1 MRSIATVAWIAGFT
15 FVGLAMLVQ
24 GILPALAPETR
35 TTRVTRAVRTELGDV
50 KWVRHDA
57 SDYTALE
64 QRGRGV
70 YIREGCWY
78 CHSQY
83 VRPVAGEDFRWGPVS
98 EAGEYAH
105 DQPHLLGTRRIGPDL
120 TRVGLKYSDDW
131 HYAHTWDPRITVPES
146 IMPRFK
152 WLFETAD
159 IRVGGGIKT
168 GDVLA
173 DSPALRRWFTMRADR
188 NVTLFVNGALQAFV
202 RPGPS
207 GFPVDGRPVLDTS
220 LLGDD
225 VALGRSRDG
234 GTIRLIA
241 PSADMIAL
249 VRYLQKLGTNRG
261 AWRDVFE
268 PQNAAVAGSG
278 IPDTEANRELGK
290 EVFEAHCVGCHG
302 ERGNG
307 AGPAATFL
315 WPLPRDFTAGVFK
328 FRTTPSGTLPTDG
341 DLVRTITRGVRWTAM
356 PTWHEVGEKERLAV
370 VTYLKTL
377 SRRWKED
384 ATEAPLVIPPAPR
397 ATPQLLVEGKAL
409 YERAKCAECHGET
422 GKGDGPSA
430 GTLKDD
436 FERPIQ
442 PADFTRGELKA
453 GATVAD
459 VYRTMTTGLDGTPM
473 PSFADAMTDA
483 ERWAI
488 SYYVLSLSAWVDPLT
503 GQRLPL
509 SAEARAALDAAA
521 GTSRDPRDAFEP
533 DTARRSTAGAARK
546 LWPRGMKE

>member
-1 MRSIATVAWIAGFT
+1 VRSIATVAWIAGFAC
-15 FVGLAMLVQ
+15 VGLAMLVQ
-24 GILPALAPETR
+24 GVLPALAPETR
-35 TTRVTRAVRTELGDV
+35 TTRVTRAVRTDLGDM
-50 KWVRHDA
+50 KWIRHDA
-57 SDYTALE
+57 RDYTAIE
-64 QRGRGV
+64 RRGRAV
-70 YIREGCWY
+70 YLREGCWY

-159 IRVGGGIKT
+159 IRLGAGIRN
-168 GDVLA
+168 GDMLP
-173 DSPALRRWFTMRADR
+173 DTPALRRWFTMRADR
-188 NVTLFVNGALQAFV
+188 SVTLFVNGALQAFV
-202 RPGPS
+202 RPGPE
-207 GFPVDGRPVLDTS
+207 GFPVDGRPLLDTS
-220 LLGDD
+220 LLGGDTA
-225 VALGRSRDG
+225 VGRSKDG
-234 GTIRLIA
+234 GTLQLIA

-249 VRYLQKLGTNRG
+249 VRYVQKLGTNRG

-268 PQNAAVAGSG
+268 PQSGSVAGSG

-290 EVFEAHCVGCHG
+290 EVFTAHCAGCHG
-302 ERGNG
+302 DRGDG

-356 PTWHEVGEKERLAV
+356 PTWHEVSEKERLAV
-370 VTYLKTL
+370 VSYVKTL
-377 SRRWKED
+377 SKRWKDD
-384 ATEAPLVIPPAPR
+384 APEAPHVIPPAPR
-397 ATPQLLVEGKAL
+397 ATPQLLADGKVL
-409 YERAKCAECHGET
+409 YERAKCAECHGER
-422 GKGDGPSA
+422 GQGDGPSA
-430 GTLKDD
+430 ATLKDD
-436 FERPIQ
+436 FDRPIR
-442 PADFTRGELKA
+442 PADFTRGEFRG
-453 GATVAD
+453 GATVVD

-473 PSFADAMTDA
+473 PSFADTMSDA
-483 ERWAI
+483 DRWAI

-503 GQRLPL
+503 GQPLPL
-509 SAEARAALDAAA
+509 SSEMKAALNAAPTEA
-521 GTSRDPRDAFEP
+521 QNPRDAFEP
-533 DTARRSTAGAARK
+533 DATRRSAAGRK
-546 LWPRGMKE
+546 RWPRGMLD

>member
-1 MRSIATVAWIAGFT
+1 MAWIAGFT

-35 TTRVTRAVRTELGDV
+35 TARVTRAVRTDLGDV
-50 KWVRHDA
+50 KWIRHDA
-57 SDYTALE
+57 SDYTPTE
-64 QRGRGV
+64 QRGRAV
-70 YIREGCWY
+70 YVREGCWY

-152 WLFETAD
+152 WLFETLD
-159 IRVGGGIKT
+159 VRVGALQN
-168 GDVLA
+168 GDPLP
-173 DSPALRRWFTMRADR
+173 DTPALRRWFTMRADR
-188 NVTLFVNGALQAFV
+188 ALPLFVNGSLEAFV
-202 RPGPS
+202 RPDAQ

-220 LLGDD
+220 LLGDGIT
-225 VALGRSRDG
+225 LRGRSRDG

-241 PSADMIAL
+241 PSADMTAL

-278 IPDTEANRELGK
+278 IPDTAANRELGK
-290 EVFEAHCVGCHG
+290 EVFNAHCVGCHG
-302 ERGNG
+302 ERGDG

-356 PTWHEVGEKERLAV
+356 PTWHEVTEKERLAV
-370 VTYLKTL
+370 VTYVKTL
-377 SRRWKED
+377 SKRWKED
-384 ATEAPLVIPPAPR
+384 APEPPLVIPPPPR
-397 ATPQLLVEGKAL
+397 ATPQLLADGKRL

-430 GTLKDD
+430 LTLKDD
-436 FERPIQ
+436 FDRPIR

-453 GATVAD
+453 GATAAD

-473 PSFADAMTDA
+473 PSFADTMSDA

-503 GQRLPL
+503 GRPVPL
-509 SAEARAALDAAA
+509 SPETKAALNAASTAEA
-521 GTSRDPRDAFEP
+521 PRDAFEP
-533 DTARRSTAGAARK
+533 DAARRTAAGDRRTR
-546 LWPRGMKE
+546 WPRGMNE

>member
-1 MRSIATVAWIAGFT
+1 MVAWIAGFG

-35 TTRVTRAVRTELGDV
+35 TTRVSRAVRTDLGDV
-50 KWVRHDA
+50 KWIRHDA

-64 QRGRGV
+64 QRGRAV
-70 YIREGCWY
+70 YTREGCWY

-146 IMPRFK
+146 IMPRFR
-152 WLFETAD
+152 WLFDTAH
-159 IRVGGGIKT
+159 VPLGT
-168 GDVLA
+168 GPDGLK
-173 DSPALRRWFTMRADR
+173 DTPALRRWFTMRGDR
-188 NVTLFVNGALQAFV
+188 TVTLFVNGAFEAFV
-202 RPGPS
+202 RPGPE
-207 GFPVDGRPVLDTS
+207 GFPVDARPVLDTS
-220 LLGDD
+220 LAG
-225 VALGRSRDG
+225 G
-234 GTIRLIA
+234 GTIATVRLIA

-249 VRYLQKLGTNRG
+249 VRYLQKLGTSRG

-268 PQNAAVAGSG
+268 PQNVSVAGTG

-290 EVFEAHCVGCHG
+290 EVFEAHCSGCHG
-302 ERGNG
+302 DKGDG

-328 FRTTPSGTLPTDG
+328 FRTTPSGALPTDG

-356 PTWHEVGEKERLAV
+356 PTWHEVGDKERLAV
-370 VTYLKTL
+370 VAYIKTL
-377 SRRWKED
+377 SKRWKED
-384 ATEAPLVIPPAPR
+384 TPEPPLVIPPPPR
-397 ATPQLLVEGKAL
+397 GTPDLLAQGKRL

-430 GTLKDD
+430 ASLKDD
-436 FERPIQ
+436 FDRPIR
-442 PADFTRGELKA
+442 PADFTRGEFKGGA
-453 GATVAD
+453 GVDD
-459 VYRTMTTGLDGTPM
+459 VYRAMTTGLDGTPM
-473 PSFADAMTDA
+473 PSFADTMNDA

-503 GQRLPL
+503 GTPLPL
-509 SAEARAALDAAA
+509 APETKAALNDAPAR
-521 GTSRDPRDAFEP
+521 SPREAFEP
-533 DTARRSTAGAARK
+533 DPARRAAAATPRRR
-546 LWPRGMKE
+546 WPGGMKE

>member
-1 MRSIATVAWIAGFT
+1 VAWIAGFG

-24 GILPALAPETR
+24 GILPTLAPETR

-50 KWVRHDA
+50 KWIRHDA

-64 QRGRGV
+64 RRGRGV
-70 YIREGCWY
+70 YVREGCWY

-131 HYAHTWDPRITVPES
+131 HYAHTWDPRLTVPES
-146 IMPRFK
+146 IMPRFR
-152 WLFETAD
+152 WLFDEATAAVRD
-159 IRVGGGIKT
+159 RRFAPEAAV
-168 GDVLA
+168 V
-173 DSPALRRWFTMRADR
+173 LRRWFTMRPDR
-188 NVTLFVNGALQAFV
+188 TVTLFVNAVGTAFV
-202 RPGPS
+202 RPSPA
-207 GFPVDGRPVLDTS
+207 GFPVDATPILDF
-220 LLGDD
+220 D
-225 VALGRSRDG
+225 ALGGQRN
-234 GTIRLIA
+234 GTQPAFTSVRLVA
-241 PSADMIAL
+241 PSADMVAL

-302 ERGNG
+302 ERGDG

-356 PTWHEVGEKERLAV
+356 PTWHEVTEKERLAV
-370 VTYLKTL
+370 VAYLKTL
-377 SRRWKED
+377 SKRWKDD
-384 ATEAPLVIPPAPR
+384 APEAPLVMPPPPR
-397 ATPQLLVEGKAL
+397 ATPELLVEGKAL
-409 YERAKCAECHGET
+409 YQRAKCAECHGET
-422 GKGDGPSA
+422 GTGDGPSA
-430 GTLKDD
+430 TTLKDD
-436 FERPIQ
+436 FDRPIQ
-442 PADFTRGELKA
+442 PADFTRGELKG

-509 SAEARAALDAAA
+509 SAETKAALDAAPA
-521 GTSRDPRDAFEP
+521 ASRDPRSAFEP
-533 DTARRSTAGAARK
+533 DAARRSAAGAPRK

>member
-1 MRSIATVAWIAGFT
+1 VRSIATVAWIAGFT

-35 TTRVTRAVRTELGDV
+35 TTRVTRAVRTDLAQV
-50 KWVRHDA
+50 KWIRHDA
-57 SDYTALE
+57 TDYTPLE
-64 QRGRGV
+64 RRGRAV
-70 YIREGCWY
+70 YVREGCWY

-159 IRVGGGIKT
+159 IRVDVIET
-168 GDVLA
+168 GTELA

-188 NVTLFVNGALQAFV
+188 TVTLFVNSALQAFV
-202 RPGPS
+202 RPGPE
-207 GFPVDGRPVLDTS
+207 GFPVDGKPVLDTS
-220 LLGDD
+220 LLGGGSTQP
-225 VALGRSRDG
+225 GRSLKSASL
-234 GTIRLIA
+234 RLIA
-241 PSADMIAL
+241 PSADMIGL
-249 VRYLQKLGTNRG
+249 VRYLQKLGSNRG

-268 PQNAAVAGSG
+268 PQNVAVAGSS

-302 ERGNG
+302 VRGDG

-328 FRTTPSGTLPTDG
+328 FRTTPSGALPTDG

-356 PTWHEVGEKERLAV
+356 PTRHEVSEKERLAV

-377 SRRWKED
+377 SKRWKD
-384 ATEAPLVIPPAPR
+384 DTPEAPLVIPLAPR
-397 ATPQLLVEGKAL
+397 ATPELVADGKAL
-409 YERAKCAECHGET
+409 YERAKCAECHGER
-422 GKGDGPSA
+422 GHGDGPSA
-430 GTLKDD
+430 ATLKDD
-436 FERPIQ
+436 FDRPIR
-442 PADFTRGELKA
+442 PADFTRGELKG

-473 PSFADAMTDA
+473 PSFADTMTDA

-503 GQRLPL
+503 GRRLPL
-509 SAEARAALDAAA
+509 SPETKAALNAAPA
-521 GTSRDPRDAFEP
+521 TGQHPREAFEP
-533 DTARRSTAGAARK
+533 DAGRRSAAGSRK

>member
-1 MRSIATVAWIAGFT
+1 VRSIATVAWIAGFT

-202 RPGPS
+202 RPAPS

-509 SAEARAALDAAA
+509 SAEAKAALDAAA

-533 DTARRSTAGAARK
+533 DTARRSAAGAARK

>member
-1 MRSIATVAWIAGFT
+1 MRSIATVAWIAGFAC
-15 FVGLAMLVQ
+15 VGLAMLVQ
-24 GILPALAPETR
+24 GVLPALAPETR
-35 TTRVTRAVRTELGDV
+35 TTRVSRAVRTDLGDV
-50 KWVRHDA
+50 KWIRHDA

-64 QRGRGV
+64 RRGRAV
-70 YIREGCWY
+70 YVREGCWY

-83 VRPVAGEDFRWGPVS
+83 VRPVAGEEFRWGPVS

-159 IRVGGGIKT
+159 IAVT
-168 GDVLA
+168 GAGELA
-173 DSPALRRWFTMRADR
+173 PEAGPTLRRWFTMRADHT
-188 NVTLFVNGALQAFV
+188 VALFVNEAGLAFV
-202 RPGPS
+202 RPGAN
-207 GFPVDGRPVLDTS
+207 GFPVDGTPALDLT
-220 LLGDD
+220 LRAGRAPGQPA
-225 VALGRSRDG
+225 ALSSV
-234 GTIRLIA
+234 RLVA

-249 VRYLQKLGTNRG
+249 VRYLQKLGTTRG

-268 PQNAAVAGSG
+268 PQSAAVAGSG
-278 IPDTEANRELGK
+278 IPETEANRALGK
-290 EVFEAHCVGCHG
+290 QVFEEHCVGCHG
-302 ERGNG
+302 VRGDG
-307 AGPAATFL
+307 AGAAATFL

-356 PTWHEVGEKERLAV
+356 PTWHEVSERERLAV

-377 SRRWKED
+377 SKRWKED
-384 ATEAPLVIPPAPR
+384 APEGALAIPPAPR
-397 ATPQLLVEGKAL
+397 ATRELLADGKVL
-409 YERAKCAECHGET
+409 YERAKCAECHGER

-430 GTLKDD
+430 ATLKDD
-436 FERPIQ
+436 FDRPIR
-442 PADFTRGELKA
+442 PADFTRGEFKG
-453 GATVAD
+453 GATVGD

-473 PSFADAMTDA
+473 PSFADTMSDA

-488 SYYVLSLSAWVDPLT
+488 SYYVLALSAWVDPLT
-503 GQRLPL
+503 GQPLPL
-509 SAEARAALDAAA
+509 SPETKAALNAAPTA
-521 GTSRDPRDAFEP
+521 GGTPRDAFEP
-533 DTARRSTAGAARK
+533 DAARRSAEVGRK
-546 LWPRGMKE
+546 RWPRGMLE

>member
-1 MRSIATVAWIAGFT
+1 
-15 FVGLAMLVQ
+15 MLVQ

-50 KWVRHDA
+50 KWLRHDA
-57 SDYTALE
+57 TDYTPLE
-64 QRGRGV
+64 QRGRAV
-70 YIREGCWY
+70 YVREGCWY

-152 WLFETAD
+152 WLFDTTDVAID
-159 IRVGGGIKT
+159 AAIQTGIELVDT
-168 GDVLA
+168 
-173 DSPALRRWFTMRADR
+173 PALRRWFTMRADR
-188 NVTLFVNGALQAFV
+188 TITLFVDGSLQAFV
-202 RPGPS
+202 RPGPA

-220 LLGDD
+220 LLGGGITQS
-225 VALGRSRDG
+225 GRSLKAP
-234 GTIRLIA
+234 TLRLIA

-268 PQNAAVAGSG
+268 PQNVAVAGSG

-302 ERGNG
+302 TRGDG

-328 FRTTPSGTLPTDG
+328 FRTTPSGALPTDG

-377 SRRWKED
+377 SKRWKDD
-384 ATEAPLVIPPAPR
+384 APEPPLVIPPAPR
-397 ATPQLLVEGKAL
+397 ATPELVAEGKTL
-409 YERAKCAECHGET
+409 YGRAKCAECHGES

-436 FERPIQ
+436 FDRPIR

-453 GATVAD
+453 GASVTD

-473 PSFADAMTDA
+473 PSFADTMSDA

-509 SAEARAALDAAA
+509 SPETKAALDAAP
-521 GTSRDPRDAFEP
+521 TSARHPRDAFEP
-533 DTARRSTAGAARK
+533 DAARRSAGGAARK

>member
-509 SAEARAALDAAA
+509 SAEAKAALDAAA

-533 DTARRSTAGAARK
+533 DTARRSAAGAARK

>member
-1 MRSIATVAWIAGFT
+1 VRSIATVAWVAGFAC
-15 FVGLAMLVQ
+15 VGLAMLVQ
-24 GILPALAPETR
+24 GVLPALAPETR
-35 TTRVTRAVRTELGDV
+35 TMRVTRAVRTDLGDM
-50 KWVRHDA
+50 KWIRHDA
-57 SDYTALE
+57 SDYTAIE
-64 QRGRGV
+64 QRGRAV
-70 YIREGCWY
+70 YVREGCWY

-152 WLFETAD
+152 WLFEHAD
-159 IRVGGGIKT
+159 VGVRGGT
-168 GDVLA
+168 ELA
-173 DSPALRRWFTMRADR
+173 PDAGPALRRWFTLRGDR
-188 NVTLFVNGALQAFV
+188 TVSLFVNEQGVAFV
-202 RPGPS
+202 RPGGN
-207 GFPVDGRPVLDTS
+207 GFPVDGTPVLDLS
-220 LLGDD
+220 L
-225 VALGRSRDG
+225 RG
-234 GTIRLIA
+234 GAAPARPAPLATVRLIA
-241 PSADMIAL
+241 PSPDMMAL

-268 PQNAAVAGSG
+268 PQNASVTGSG

-290 EVFEAHCVGCHG
+290 EVFEAHCIGCHG
-302 ERGNG
+302 VKGDG

-356 PTWHEVGEKERLAV
+356 PTWHEVEEKQRLAV
-370 VTYLKTL
+370 VAYLKTL
-377 SRRWKED
+377 SKRWKDD
-384 ATEAPLVIPPAPR
+384 APEAPLVIPPPPR
-397 ATPQLLVEGKAL
+397 ATPQLLADGKVL
-409 YERAKCAECHGET
+409 YERAKCAECHGER

-430 GTLKDD
+430 ATLKDD
-436 FERPIQ
+436 LDRPIR
-442 PADFTRGELKA
+442 PADFTRGEFKG
-453 GATVAD
+453 GATVVD

-473 PSFADAMTDA
+473 PSFADTMRDA

-503 GQRLPL
+503 GQPLPL
-509 SAEARAALDAAA
+509 SAETKAALDAAPTTA
-521 GTSRDPRDAFEP
+521 RSPRDAFEP
-533 DTARRSTAGAARK
+533 DAARRSVAGRK
-546 LWPRGMKE
+546 RWPRGMSE

>member
-1 MRSIATVAWIAGFT
+1 VRSIATVAWIAGFA

-35 TTRVTRAVRTELGDV
+35 TTRVSRAVRTDLGDV
-50 KWVRHDA
+50 KWIRHEA
-57 SDYTALE
+57 TDYTPLE
-64 QRGRGV
+64 QRGRAV
-70 YIREGCWY
+70 YVREGCWY

-152 WLFETAD
+152 WLFDTTEL
-159 IRVGGGIKT
+159 RVGALQN
-168 GDVLA
+168 GDPLA
-173 DSPALRRWFTMRADR
+173 DTPALRRWFTMRGDR
-188 NVTLFVNGALQAFV
+188 TITLFVNGSLQAFV
-202 RPGPS
+202 RPGPE

-220 LLGDD
+220 LLGD
-225 VALGRSRDG
+225 GRSKDG
-234 GTIRLIA
+234 GIIRLIA
-241 PSADMIAL
+241 PSADMVAL

-268 PQNAAVAGSG
+268 PQNVAVAGSG

-302 ERGNG
+302 QRGDG

-315 WPLPRDFTAGVFK
+315 WPLPRDFTTGVFK
-328 FRTTPSGTLPTDG
+328 FRTTPSGALPTDG

-356 PTWHEVGEKERLAV
+356 PTWHEVSEKERLAV
-370 VTYLKTL
+370 VSYVKTL
-377 SRRWKED
+377 SKRWKDD
-384 ATEAPLVIPPAPR
+384 APETPLVIPPAPR
-397 ATPQLLVEGKAL
+397 ATPQLLADGKVL
-409 YERAKCAECHGET
+409 YERAKCAECHGER

-436 FERPIQ
+436 FDRPIR

-453 GATVAD
+453 GGSVVD

-473 PSFADAMTDA
+473 PSFADTMTDP

-503 GQRLPL
+503 GQPLPL
-509 SAEARAALDAAA
+509 SPETKAALNAAPEA
-521 GTSRDPRDAFEP
+521 ARHARDAFEP
-533 DTARRSTAGAARK
+533 DAARRRAASAGRK
-546 LWPRGMKE
+546 VWPRGMQE

>member
-1 MRSIATVAWIAGFT
+1 MRSIATVAWIAGFI

-24 GILPALAPETR
+24 GILPSLAPETR
-35 TTRVTRAVRTELGDV
+35 TTRVSRAVRTDLGDV
-50 KWVRHDA
+50 KWIRHEA
-57 SDYTALE
+57 TDYTPLE
-64 QRGRGV
+64 QRGRAV
-70 YIREGCWY
+70 YVREGCWY

-152 WLFETAD
+152 WLFDTAE
-159 IRVGGGIKT
+159 IRVGAMQN
-168 GDVLA
+168 GDAIA
-173 DSPALRRWFTMRADR
+173 DTPALRRWFTMRGDR
-188 NVTLFVNGALQAFV
+188 TITLFVNGSLQAFV
-202 RPGPS
+202 RPGPE

-220 LLGDD
+220 LLGD
-225 VALGRSRDG
+225 GRSKAG

-241 PSADMIAL
+241 PSPDMVAL

-268 PQNAAVAGSG
+268 PQNVAVAGSG

-302 ERGNG
+302 QRGDG

-315 WPLPRDFTAGVFK
+315 SPLPRDFTTGVFK

-356 PTWHEVGEKERLAV
+356 PTWHEVSEKERLAV
-370 VTYLKTL
+370 VSYVKTL
-377 SRRWKED
+377 SKRWKDD
-384 ATEAPLVIPPAPR
+384 APETPLAIPPAPR
-397 ATPQLLVEGKAL
+397 ATPQLLADGKVL
-409 YERAKCAECHGET
+409 YERAKCAECHGER

-430 GTLKDD
+430 GTLRDD
-436 FERPIQ
+436 FDRPIR

-453 GATVAD
+453 GGSVVD

-473 PSFADAMTDA
+473 PSFADTMTDP

-503 GQRLPL
+503 GQPLPL
-509 SAEARAALDAAA
+509 SPETKAALNAAPEA
-521 GTSRDPRDAFEP
+521 ARRARDAFEP
-533 DTARRSTAGAARK
+533 DAARRRAASAGRK
-546 LWPRGMKE
+546 VWPRGMQE

>member
-24 GILPALAPETR
+24 GILHALAPETR
-35 TTRVTRAVRTELGDV
+35 TTRVTRAVRTDLGDV
-50 KWVRHDA
+50 KWIRHDA
-57 SDYTALE
+57 SDYTPVE
-64 QRGRGV
+64 RRGRAV
-70 YIREGCWY
+70 YVREGCWY

-120 TRVGLKYSDDW
+120 TRVGLKSSDAW
-131 HYAHTWDPRITVPES
+131 HYAHTWDPRTTVPES
-146 IMPRFK
+146 IMPRSK
-152 WLFETAD
+152 WLFDQVEVPVTT
-159 IRVGGGIKT
+159 T
-168 GDVLA
+168 GDFTPTGA
-173 DSPALRRWFTMRADR
+173 TTLRRWFTMRAER
-188 NVTLFVNGALQAFV
+188 TIPLFVNDQGVAFV
-202 RPGPS
+202 RPGAE
-207 GFPVDGRPVLDTS
+207 GFPVDGTPALDLS
-220 LLGDD
+220 LRGGRGPAI
-225 VALGRSRDG
+225 ALV
-234 GTIRLIA
+234 RLIA
-241 PSADMIAL
+241 PSNDMISL

-268 PQNAAVAGSG
+268 PQNASVAGSG
-278 IPDTEANRELGK
+278 IPDTEGNRELGK
-290 EVFEAHCVGCHG
+290 EVFEAHCIGCHG
-302 ERGNG
+302 ERGDG

-356 PTWHEVGEKERLAV
+356 PTWHEVTEKERLAV
-370 VTYLKTL
+370 VAYVKTL
-377 SRRWKED
+377 SKRWKDD
-384 ATEAPLVIPPAPR
+384 APEAAVVIPPPPR
-397 ATPQLLVEGKAL
+397 ATPPLLANGKLL
-409 YERAKCAECHGET
+409 YERAKCAECHGES
-422 GKGDGPSA
+422 GKGDGPAAS
-430 GTLKDD
+430 TLKDD
-436 FERPIQ
+436 FDRPIR
-442 PADFTRGELKA
+442 PADFTRGELKG

-459 VYRTMTTGLDGTPM
+459 IYRTMTTGLDGTPM
-473 PSFADAMTDA
+473 PSYMDTLSDA

-509 SAEARAALDAAA
+509 SSETKAALNAAPTA
-521 GTSRDPRDAFEP
+521 ARHPRDAFEP
-533 DTARRSTAGAARK
+533 DAARRGAAGAGRK

>member
-1 MRSIATVAWIAGFT
+1 VRSIATVAWIAGFT

-509 SAEARAALDAAA
+509 SAEAKAALDAAA

-533 DTARRSTAGAARK
+533 DTARRSAAGAARK

>member
-202 RPGPS
+202 RPAPS

-509 SAEARAALDAAA
+509 SAEAKAALDAAA

-533 DTARRSTAGAARK
+533 DTARRSAAGAARK

>member
-1 MRSIATVAWIAGFT
+1 MRSIATVAWIAGFAC
-15 FVGLAMLVQ
+15 VGLAMVVQ
-24 GILPALAPETR
+24 GVLPALAPETR
-35 TTRVTRAVRTELGDV
+35 TTRVTRAVRTDLGAV
-50 KWVRHDA
+50 KWIRSDA
-57 SDYTALE
+57 TDYTALE
-64 QRGRGV
+64 RRGRAV
-70 YIREGCWY
+70 YVREGCWY

-83 VRPVAGEDFRWGPVS
+83 VRPVAGEEFRWGPVS

-152 WLFETAD
+152 WLFDTAD
-159 IRVGGGIKT
+159 VPLGGGIRT
-168 GDVLA
+168 GQTLPDTAAV
-173 DSPALRRWFTMRADR
+173 RRWFTMRADR
-188 NVTLFVNGALQAFV
+188 DVTLFVDGASQAFV
-202 RPGPS
+202 RPGPR
-207 GFPVDGRPVLDTS
+207 GFPIDGRPVLDTS
-220 LLGDD
+220 LLGGEH
-225 VALGRSRDG
+225 AGRSKDG
-234 GTIRLIA
+234 GTIHLIA

-268 PQNAAVAGSG
+268 PQNVAVAGSG

-290 EVFEAHCVGCHG
+290 EVFDAHCSGCHG
-302 ERGNG
+302 KRGDG

-356 PTWHEVGEKERLAV
+356 PTWHEVTEKERLAV

-377 SRRWKED
+377 SKRWNDD
-384 ATEAPLVIPPAPR
+384 APEPPLVIPPPPR
-397 ATPQLLVEGKAL
+397 ATPQLLADGKVL
-409 YERAKCAECHGET
+409 YERAKCAECHGEH

-430 GTLKDD
+430 ATLKDD
-436 FERPIQ
+436 FDRPIQ

-453 GATVAD
+453 GGTVTD

-473 PSFADAMTDA
+473 PSFADTMTDA

-503 GQRLPL
+503 GQPLPL
-509 SAEARAALDAAA
+509 SPETKAALDAGDALA
-521 GTSRDPRDAFEP
+521 RSPREAFEP
-533 DTARRSTAGAARK
+533 DPTRRSAASAGRK
-546 LWPRGMKE
+546 RWPRGMQD

>member
-1 MRSIATVAWIAGFT
+1 MKSIATVAWIAGFT

-509 SAEARAALDAAA
+509 SAEAKAALDAAA

>member
-35 TTRVTRAVRTELGDV
+35 TTRVTRAVRTDLGDV
-50 KWVRHDA
+50 KWIRHDA
-57 SDYTALE
+57 SDYTAIE
-64 QRGRGV
+64 RRGRAV
-70 YIREGCWY
+70 YVREGCWY

-83 VRPVAGEDFRWGPVS
+83 VRPVAGEEFRWGPVS

-131 HYAHTWDPRITVPES
+131 HYAHTWDPRLTVPES
-146 IMPRFK
+146 IMPRFR
-152 WLFETAD
+152 WLFDEVT
-159 IRVGGGIKT
+159 V
-168 GDVLA
+168 
-173 DSPALRRWFTMRADR
+173 PARNGAFATEAAAVLRRWFTLRADR
-188 NVTLFVNGALQAFV
+188 TVSLFVNAQGMAFV
-202 RPGPS
+202 RPSPE
-207 GFPVDGRPVLDTS
+207 GFPVDATPVLDFDALSGHDKNRDPASGTPAAPTS
-220 LLGDD
+220 
-225 VALGRSRDG
+225 V
-234 GTIRLIA
+234 RLVA

-249 VRYLQKLGTNRG
+249 VRYLQKLGTNRC

-268 PQNAAVAGSG
+268 PQTAAVAGSG

-290 EVFEAHCVGCHG
+290 EVFEAHCAGCHG
-302 ERGNG
+302 QRGDG

-328 FRTTPSGTLPTDG
+328 FRTTPSGVLPTDG

-356 PTWHEVGEKERLAV
+356 PTWHEVPEKERLAV
-370 VTYLKTL
+370 VAYVKTL
-377 SRRWKED
+377 SKRWQED
-384 ATEAPLVIPPAPR
+384 VPEPPLVIPPVPR
-397 ATPQLLVEGKAL
+397 ATPQFLADGKIL
-409 YERAKCAECHGET
+409 YERAKCAECHGES
-422 GKGDGPSA
+422 GKGDGPA
-430 GTLKDD
+430 AATLKDD
-436 FERPIQ
+436 FDRPIR
-442 PADFTRGELKA
+442 PADFTRGELKG

-459 VYRTMTTGLDGTPM
+459 IYRTMTTGLDGTPM
-473 PSFADAMTDA
+473 PSFTDTLSDA

-509 SAEARAALDAAA
+509 SSETRAALNAAPTA
-521 GTSRDPRDAFEP
+521 ARHPRDAFEP
-533 DTARRSTAGAARK
+533 DAERRTAAGRK
-546 LWPRGMKE
+546 LWPRGMRE

>member
-1 MRSIATVAWIAGFT
+1 VRSIATVAWIAGFAC
-15 FVGLAMLVQ
+15 VGLAMVVQ
-24 GILPALAPETR
+24 GVLPALAPETR
-35 TTRVTRAVRTELGDV
+35 TTRVTRAVRTDLGAV
-50 KWVRHDA
+50 KWIRSDA
-57 SDYTALE
+57 TDYTALE
-64 QRGRGV
+64 RRGRAV
-70 YIREGCWY
+70 YVREGCWY

-83 VRPVAGEDFRWGPVS
+83 VRPVAGEEFRWGPVS

-152 WLFETAD
+152 WLFDTAD
-159 IRVGGGIKT
+159 VPLGGGIRT
-168 GDVLA
+168 GQTLPDTAAV
-173 DSPALRRWFTMRADR
+173 RRWFTMRADR
-188 NVTLFVNGALQAFV
+188 DVTLFVDGASQAFV
-202 RPGPS
+202 RPGPR
-207 GFPVDGRPVLDTS
+207 GFPIDGRPVLDTS
-220 LLGDD
+220 LLGGEH
-225 VALGRSRDG
+225 AGRSKDG
-234 GTIRLIA
+234 GTIHLIA

-268 PQNAAVAGSG
+268 PQNVAVAGSG

-290 EVFEAHCVGCHG
+290 EVFDAHCSGCHG
-302 ERGNG
+302 KRGDG

-356 PTWHEVGEKERLAV
+356 PTWHEVTEKERLAV

-377 SRRWKED
+377 SKRWNDD
-384 ATEAPLVIPPAPR
+384 APEPPLVIPPPPR
-397 ATPQLLVEGKAL
+397 ATPQLLADGKVL
-409 YERAKCAECHGET
+409 YERAKCAECHGEH

-430 GTLKDD
+430 ATLKDD
-436 FERPIQ
+436 FDRPIR

-453 GATVAD
+453 GGTVTD

-473 PSFADAMTDA
+473 PSFADTMTDA

-503 GQRLPL
+503 GQPLPL
-509 SAEARAALDAAA
+509 SPETKAALDAGDALA
-521 GTSRDPRDAFEP
+521 RSPREAFEP
-533 DTARRSTAGAARK
+533 DPTRRSAASAGRK
-546 LWPRGMKE
+546 RWPRGMQD

>member
-384 ATEAPLVIPPAPR
+384 APEAPLVIPPAPR

-509 SAEARAALDAAA
+509 SAEAKAALDAAA

-533 DTARRSTAGAARK
+533 DTARRSAAGAARK

>member
-1 MRSIATVAWIAGFT
+1 VRSIATVAWIAGFAC
-15 FVGLAMLVQ
+15 VGLAMLVQ
-24 GILPALAPETR
+24 GVLPALAPETR
-35 TTRVTRAVRTELGDV
+35 TPRVTRAVRTDLGDM
-50 KWVRHDA
+50 KWIRHDA
-57 SDYTALE
+57 SDYTAIE
-64 QRGRGV
+64 RRGRAV
-70 YIREGCWY
+70 YVREGCWY

-152 WLFETAD
+152 WLFETTD
-159 IRVGGGIKT
+159 IRVVAIQN
-168 GDVLA
+168 GDLLA

-188 NVTLFVNGALQAFV
+188 PIPLFVNSSLQAFV
-202 RPGPS
+202 RPGPE

-220 LLGDD
+220 LLGGGITR
-225 VALGRSRDG
+225 LGRSKDG
-234 GTIRLIA
+234 STLRLIA
-241 PSADMIAL
+241 PSPDMMAL
-249 VRYLQKLGTNRG
+249 VRYVQKLGTNRG

-268 PQNAAVAGSG
+268 PQSGTVAGSG
-278 IPDTEANRELGK
+278 IPDTEANREFGK
-290 EVFEAHCVGCHG
+290 EVFTAHCVGCHG
-302 ERGNG
+302 ERGDG

-356 PTWHEVGEKERLAV
+356 PTWHEVPEKERLAV
-370 VTYLKTL
+370 VAYVKTL
-377 SRRWKED
+377 SKRWKDD
-384 ATEAPLVIPPAPR
+384 APEAPLVIPPAPR
-397 ATPQLLVEGKAL
+397 ATPQLVADGTVL
-409 YERAKCAECHGET
+409 YERAKCAECHGER

-430 GTLKDD
+430 PTLKDD
-436 FERPIQ
+436 FDRPIR
-442 PADFTRGELKA
+442 PADFTRGEFRG
-453 GATVAD
+453 GATVVD

-473 PSFADAMTDA
+473 PSFADTMSDA
-483 ERWAI
+483 DRWAI

-503 GQRLPL
+503 GQPLPL
-509 SAEARAALDAAA
+509 SSETKAALNAAPTTA
-521 GTSRDPRDAFEP
+521 RNPRDAFEP
-533 DTARRSTAGAARK
+533 DAARRSAAGRK
-546 LWPRGMKE
+546 RWPRGMLD

>member
-278 IPDTEANRELGK
+278 IPDTDANRELGK
-290 EVFEAHCVGCHG
+290 EVFEAHCIGCHG

-509 SAEARAALDAAA
+509 SAEAKAALDAAA

-533 DTARRSTAGAARK
+533 DTARRSAAGAARK

>member
-1 MRSIATVAWIAGFT
+1 
-15 FVGLAMLVQ
+15 MLVQ
-24 GILPALAPETR
+24 GILPTLAPETR
-35 TTRVTRAVRTELGDV
+35 TTRVSRAVRTELGDV
-50 KWVRHDA
+50 KWIRHDA

-64 QRGRGV
+64 RRGRGV
-70 YIREGCWY
+70 YVREGCWY

-146 IMPRFK
+146 IMPRFR
-152 WLFETAD
+152 WLFDEATAPSRD
-159 IRVGGGIKT
+159 RQFAPEAAAV
-168 GDVLA
+168 
-173 DSPALRRWFTMRADR
+173 LRRWFTMRADR
-188 NVTLFVNGALQAFV
+188 TVTLFVNAAGGAFV
-202 RPGPS
+202 RPS
-207 GFPVDGRPVLDTS
+207 TAGFPVDATPVLDF
-220 LLGDD
+220 D
-225 VALGRSRDG
+225 ALSGQREG
-234 GTIRLIA
+234 KPPAVTTVRLVA
-241 PSADMIAL
+241 PSADMVAL

-278 IPDTEANRELGK
+278 IPDTAANRELGK

-302 ERGNG
+302 ERGDG

-356 PTWHEVGEKERLAV
+356 PTWHEVTEKERLAV
-370 VTYLKTL
+370 VTYVKSL
-377 SRRWKED
+377 SKRWKED
-384 ATEAPLVIPPAPR
+384 APEAAFVIPPAPR

-409 YERAKCAECHGET
+409 YERAKCAECHGEA

-430 GTLKDD
+430 ATLKDD
-436 FERPIQ
+436 FDRPIR

-473 PSFADAMTDA
+473 PSFADTMTDA

-509 SAEARAALDAAA
+509 SAETKAALDAAP
-521 GTSRDPRDAFEP
+521 GVSRDPRDAFEP
-533 DTARRSTAGAARK
+533 DTARRSAAGAGRK